1 MPGLVPAAVKARKTL
16 QEKEDNLQKALEEYL
31 KTRDQKP
38 PPSQD
43 AIARQ
48 FGVPRS
54 TLSARIKG
62 RPSKLASAS
71 QRQKIYPDEEQLII
85 DYLQETARRG
95 FPDTQIRCIR
105 RVNEILVARSGNKDA
120 RVGIRWLGRF
130 LHRHHDKLRCYW
142 STTLTTV
149 RGGALNQAIVDD
161 WFELLQ
167 ATVTSYGIEQDC
179 IFSMD
184 ETCCFLD
191 KGTHKSRHI
200 GSAGQSQQIA
210 LRNEVRETATLI
222 PFISA
227 DGRVFRPTVIFQAV
241 LLKGKDSWPNPL
253 NAM

>member
-1 MPGLVPAAVKARKTL
+1 MPGLVPVAVKARKTL
-16 QEKEDNLQKALEEYL
+16 QEKEDNIHKALQEYL
-31 KTRDQKP
+31 NTWDQKP

-43 AIARQ
+43 TIASQ
-48 FGVPRS
+48 FGVARS

-62 RPSKLASAS
+62 RPSKLES
-71 QRQKIYPDEEQLII
+71 QSRQQKIHPDEEQQIVN
-85 DYLQETARRG
+85 YLQETVRRG
-95 FPDTQIRCIR
+95 FPDTQRRCIR
-105 RVNEILVARSGNKDA
+105 HANEILTARSGNKGA
-120 RVGIRWLGRF
+120 RVGIHWLSCF

-149 RGGALNQAIVDD
+149 RGGALNQAVIAD

-167 ATVTSYGIEQDC
+167 ATITSYSIEPDC

-191 KGTHKSRHI
+191 KSTHKTRHI
-200 GSAGQSQQIA
+200 GSAGQAQQMA

-241 LLKGKDSWPNPL
+241 LLRGKDAWPNPL